1 MALNDDLD
9 GLFSDLAV
17 SATAGSTTA
26 NGILDEP
33 TQIEVGGQVLFVDY
47 VFMCKSSDFG
57 SEGENLVAG
66 DAITIDS
73 TAYEVRAAEKD
84 SDGSITMLS
93 VSKT

>member
-1 MALNDDLD
+1 MALSDDLD
-9 GLFSDLAV
+9 GIFSDLAV

-26 NGILDEP
+26 KGILDEP

-57 SEGENLVAG
+57 SLAAG
-66 DAITIDS
+66 DSITIDS